1 MTDPKKMAA
10 MALEVLPPPDRLK
23 RAKPMGDEGA
33 GAADDESTEDSSTKA
48 GELAMGDFKDAM
60 ASGDASAMFD
70 ALKRAV
76 DACGSGDYGGG

>member
-23 RAKPMGDEGA
+23 KRPPMGDEGA
-33 GAADDESTEDSSTKA
+33 GPADDEDTEDSATKA
-48 GELAMGDFKDAM
+48 GELACSDFKSAM
-60 ASGDASAMFD
+60 DSGDESAMFD

-76 DACGSGDYGGG
+76 DAATGG